1 MGDPRII
8 DAHVHFWDPDGFST
22 PWLERVPDLNKRH
35 MPSEYTDAAAG
46 LPVRALVFVEC
57 TRDDGLREARR
68 VAELSAK
75 EERIQAIVAW
85 APLEKGE
92 AVRDDLRL
100 LAMVPRVKGVRR
112 LIERESAPDFCTR
125 PAFLQG
131 LRALRDFRLSFDIC
145 ITHDQLPMAT
155 EMVRACPDVSFIL
168 DHIAKPDIR
177 SGLLEPWRT
186 NIRKLAAQ
194 ENVVCKVSGL
204 VTEAGPGWTKEQL
217 EPYFDTVIDCFGAD
231 RVVYGGDW
239 PMVRLAAE
247 YDQWFEALQWLVRG
261 MTALE
266 RQQLFHDNAKKA
278 YRF

>member
-1 MGDPRII
+1 
-8 DAHVHFWDPDGFST
+8 
-22 PWLERVPDLNKRH
+22 
-35 MPSEYTDAAAG
+35 MPSEYTDDTAG

-75 EERIQAIVAW
+75 DERIQAIVAW

-92 AVRDDLRL
+92 AVRDDLRH

-177 SGLLEPWRT
+177 SGLREPWRT